1 MTSPSDPDLVHPE
14 RTGDPVRAVLSAHRT
29 GRRLALATSG
39 TTGAARV
46 VVRTTE
52 SWFCSFEAY
61 SELSEVEHGARVW
74 VPGPLHSTMNLFA
87 SVHARAVGA
96 HLVTA
101 VEQATH
107 ACLTPAQL
115 HQFSDRLRGVRVTVA
130 GDGLTS
136 RLRQYAEER
145 GIAVAHYY
153 GAAELSFV
161 AAGADAAD
169 LRPFPG
175 AQVECRDGEIWVR
188 SPYVALG
195 YQHGGGSLRAGP
207 DGFYTVGDRG
217 SWDGKRL
224 QVYGRADVVVTAGA
238 TVVLAEV
245 EAALSA
251 VASAPL
257 ALIGV
262 PHPRLGSVLMA
273 VLTSSADR
281 EPLVRHARAVL
292 RASDRPRRWLVR
304 ESLPMTEAG
313 KVDRLALRRDCIQEV
328 GP

>member
-1 MTSPSDPDLVHPE
+1 MTSPPDPDLVHPE
-14 RTGDPVRAVLSAHRT
+14 RTGDPVSAVLRAHRS
-29 GRRLALATSG
+29 GHRLALATSG
-39 TTGAARV
+39 TTGTARV

-61 SELSEVEHGARVW
+61 SELSGVEHSARVW

-96 HLVTA
+96 QLVDSVA
-101 VEQATH
+101 QATH

-115 HQFSDRLRGVRVTVA
+115 HQFTDRLRGIRITIA
-130 GDGLTS
+130 GDALTS

-161 AAGADAAD
+161 AAGADATD

-188 SPYVALG
+188 SPYVAEG
-195 YQHGGGSLRAGP
+195 YQHGAGSLRADQ
-207 DGFYTVGDRG
+207 DGFFTVGDRG
-217 SWDGKRL
+217 SWDGNRL
-224 QVYGRADVVVTAGA
+224 RVQGRADVIVTAGA

-245 EAALSA
+245 EAVLSA

-281 EPLVRHARAVL
+281 EPLARHARAVL
-292 RASDRPRRWLVR
+292 RASHRPRRWLVR

-313 KVDRLALRRDCIQEV
+313 KVDRLALRRECAQQV
-328 GP
+328 GA